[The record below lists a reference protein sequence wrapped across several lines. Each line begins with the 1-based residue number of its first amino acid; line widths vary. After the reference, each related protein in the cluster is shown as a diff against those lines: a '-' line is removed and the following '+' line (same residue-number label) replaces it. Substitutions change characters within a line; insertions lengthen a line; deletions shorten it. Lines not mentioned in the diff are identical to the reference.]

1 MVLIMNLEDYPHINE
16 QRKKM
21 MLEWS
26 DSELLIEINKG
37 KDSLL
42 PDSIPFMKAILEE
55 RKNKAAIETSGKAYR
70 LSILAIIISIVAIV
84 VSLNN

>member
-1 MVLIMNLEDYPHINE
+1 MVLIMNLEDYPQISE

-26 DSELLIEINKG
+26 DSELLIDIEKG
-37 KDSLL
+37 KDSVL

-70 LSILAIIISIVAIV
+70 LSILAVVISLAAIA